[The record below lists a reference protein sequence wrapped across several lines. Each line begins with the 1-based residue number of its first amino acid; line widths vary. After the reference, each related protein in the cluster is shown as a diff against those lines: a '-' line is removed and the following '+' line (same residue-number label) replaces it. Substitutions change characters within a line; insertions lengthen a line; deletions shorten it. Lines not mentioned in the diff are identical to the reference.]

1 MKKNIIF
8 DFGNVLVEF
17 SPIKMTEKYVKN
29 KQDAKIISDVV
40 FARKYWDCLD
50 DASIT
55 DDEIIEGFSA
65 ELPKRL
71 VDLGITVYNNW
82 VSSLTFIDGMPKLVK
97 RLKESGKKLYLL
109 SNISVGFVECYQYV
123 PEINNL
129 LSLFDGLVFSG
140 PLKIIKPSKEIFTH
154 LLNTYNL
161 ETYDCIFIDDS
172 KINIEGAKNVG
183 IDGYL
188 FDGDAKKLE
197 KYLFQE

>member
-8 DFGNVLVEF
+8 DFGKVLVEF

-29 KQDAKIISDVV
+29 EQDVKMISDIV
-40 FARKYWDCLD
+40 FARKYWDRLD

-55 DDEIIEGFSA
+55 DGEIIEGFSA
-65 ELPKRL
+65 ELPEHL

-82 VSSLTFIDGMPKLVK
+82 VSSLTFIDGMPHLVEK
-97 RLKESGKKLYLL
+97 LKENGKKLYLL
-109 SNISVGFVECYQYV
+109 SNISVGFVESYRDV

-140 PLKIIKPSKEIFTH
+140 PLGITKPNKEIFKH
-154 LLNTYNL
+154 LLNTYHL
-161 ETYDCIFIDDS
+161 DADDCIFIDDS
-172 KINIEGAKNVG
+172 KINIDGAKNAG
-183 IDGYL
+183 IEGYL